1 MVMSYFTLRLSEAY
15 SKVPERPARPKP
27 SHKGPVQRID
37 KGGTSCQIRLIHRA
51 EGLPHCHH
59 LTGATLDK
67 HLTRYQG
74 RYMRHYA
81 F

>member
-1 MVMSYFTLRLSEAY
+1 MNCFTQRLSEAY
-15 SKVPERPARPKP
+15 SKVPERSTRPKP
-27 SHKGPVQRID
+27 SHRSPVQHID
-37 KGGTSCQIRLIHRA
+37 HGGTSCQIRLIHRA
-51 EGLPHCHH
+51 EDLHHCHH

-67 HLTRYQG
+67 HLIRHQG